1 MKKETILNLIKKWI
15 GLSPKRD
22 IPSILEQDVN
32 FKTIVPDQ
40 YFDFNDWA
48 QKMKVSCYCPK

>member
-1 MKKETILNLIKKWI
+1 MKRELISNLIKKWI

-32 FKTIVPDQ
+32 FKTIIPDQ
-40 YFDFNDWA
+40 YLNFNDWA
-48 QKMKVSCYCPK
+48 QSVVIVLNKKN

>member
-1 MKKETILNLIKKWI
+1 MKVELISNLIKKWI

-22 IPSILEQDVN
+22 IPSISEQNVN
-32 FKTIVPDQ
+32 FKTIMPDQ

-48 QKMKVSCYCPK
+48 QRTKVSCYCPK